1 MLYPLFLTFHLF
13 AALIF
18 IGTVFFEVLFLESIR
33 KQLPAKVML
42 LVEEG
47 IGRRARTLMPWVLL
61 VLFGAG
67 LGMVWLRYL
76 PVLATPMA
84 SSFSTLLLLKI
95 MVAVSVLLHFLA
107 AILLFKKRPNERSIP
122 AFHPWQCVLPYGR
135 HCAAGQGD
143 VLPDVV
149 SGLAPR
155 SVLQALGLR
164 LIQVKEH

>member
-95 MVAVSVLLHFLA
+95 LVAVSVLLHFLA
-107 AILLFKKRPNERSIP
+107 AMFLFKSGRMNARYLHFIHASVFYHMVVI
-122 AFHPWQCVLPYGR
+122 VL
-135 HCAAGQGD
+135 
-143 VLPDVV
+143 
-149 SGLAPR
+149 LAKGMFY
-155 SVLQALGLR
+155 LTW
-164 LIQVKEH
+164 

>member
-47 IGRRARTLMPWVLL
+47 VGRRARTLMPWVLL

-95 MVAVSVLLHFLA
+95 IVAVSVLLHFLGA
-107 AILLFKKRPNERSIP
+107 MFLFKSGRMNARYLHFIHGSVFCHMVVI
-122 AFHPWQCVLPYGR
+122 VL
-135 HCAAGQGD
+135 
-143 VLPDVV
+143 
-149 SGLAPR
+149 LAKGMFY
-155 SVLQALGLR
+155 LTW
-164 LIQVKEH
+164 